1 MTTIQLMHHKKTT
14 PATVSNMWVYRQ
26 AKLIEVQVTN
36 NQTYFLFFYKDRYI
50 NAKKTT
56 AIRLTSFLKYAL
68 RNGHSFEDDHPLTK
82 ALLSKDEV
90 YRLTSNN
97 HMFQK
102 LNDKYSE
109 TEMLYVLAMF
119 DNYIDEKKI
128 QAQCK
133 KAFYHHRRNGSLL
146 KAYRLLVNYV
156 QVRPNDTFAKDMLHH
171 FDFQKYSEMYKNI
184 DRLTEQWSDPL
195 YLESMFFDQNYP
207 KSVIN
212 SLLRQYD
219 IDNRQFDQLYLYFV
233 TRSALTSMTSV
244 APLTEKLLNKPDQI
258 VFWEKMLDHYQK
270 PDDIIAK
277 LVELGGYLSI
287 LRFHLKEDS
296 EPDLTLFETAIEKM
310 SSQEL
315 TSHYQQVLA
324 KILTMYRDD
333 TVQLEK
339 VLQHTIKKLLPVL
352 SLNEI
357 LHYLDTTE
365 LPIIK
370 KLKKMRQ
377 LSDNPDQQFALGEI
391 YYDLE
396 QYDKAIACFEWEMEL
411 SPNDPAPIQYLYKSY
426 VAKGDK
432 EQANT
437 YKQLM
442 VNIPS

>member
-14 PATVSNMWVYRQ
+14 PATVANMWVYRQ
-26 AKLIEVQVTN
+26 AKLIEVQLTN
-36 NQTYFLFFYKDRYI
+36 KQTYFLFFYKDRYI

-56 AIRLTSFLKYAL
+56 EIRLTSFLKQAL
-68 RNGHSFEDDHPLTK
+68 KNGHSFDNNHPLTK

-102 LNDKYSE
+102 LNDKYNE
-109 TEMLYVLAMF
+109 TEMLYILAMF
-119 DNYIDEKKI
+119 DNFIDEKKI

-133 KAFYHHRRNGSLL
+133 KAFYNHRRNGSLM

-156 QVRPNDTFAKDMLHH
+156 LIRPNDTFAKDMLHH
-171 FDFQKYSEMYKNI
+171 FDFQKYSDMYRNI
-184 DRLTEQWSDPL
+184 DRLTEKWSDPL

-207 KSVIN
+207 KSIIN

-233 TRSALTSMTSV
+233 ARSALTSITSV
-244 APLTEKLLNKPDQI
+244 ATLTERLLNKSDQI
-258 VFWEKMLDHYQK
+258 LFWEKMLDHYQK
-270 PDDIIAK
+270 PDDIISK
-277 LVELGGYLSI
+277 LMELGGYSSI
-287 LRFHLKEDS
+287 LRFYLKEQNQ
-296 EPDLTLFETAIEKM
+296 PDRTLFETAMQKV
-310 SSQEL
+310 SSEEL
-315 TSHYQQVLA
+315 APLYQQVLA
-324 KILTMYRDD
+324 KILAVYQDD
-333 TVQLEK
+333 AVQLEK

-352 SLNEI
+352 SLTEI

-370 KLKKMRQ
+370 KLKKMEQ

-391 YYDLE
+391 YFDLE

-426 VAKGDK
+426 AAKGDK